1 MSEEKSQILYVDD
14 EVINLR
20 NFKALFRRKYKIFT
34 AISGKEALTL
44 LETEHID
51 VLVTDQM
58 MPEMTGIELLKIV
71 NKQYPDILLM
81 ILTGYS
87 EMSVIKEAINE
98 CGIYCYLNKPWEKE
112 LLERTFERAL
122 EHQNLIR
129 EREKLIVLLN
139 QHNEELEV
147 RVDERTQEVEAQKE
161 EIQHQH
167 QELLQKQEE
176 ITRQRDQLMTQNH
189 LLADA
194 KELIDKKNDQLQAY
208 NQDLELQVA
217 RRTEQLTNSNLRLL
231 NHTDK
236 LEQFAF
242 LAAHNFRGPV
252 ATLLG
257 LIQLFEVGASSG
269 IEDYQD
275 IFGKIKEVALNLDTV
290 IRDLSSII
298 HHEED
303 TKEGVQFED
312 ISFSSLLSKVEN
324 ALNAQIS
331 EKKATVTKNVVEND
345 HILTNKDALEHIL
358 YQLIS
363 NAIKFNPPGNA
374 PEIRVEVHRNTDTV
388 QISIQDNGLGID
400 LDRYGD
406 KVFGVYQRFHEGFEG
421 KGLGLFSVK
430 SQVYRIGG
438 QIIVESRPDMG
449 SKFTIIL
456 PVEKLEYIDN

>member
-1 MSEEKSQILYVDD
+1 MTEEKSRILYVDD

-20 NFKALFRRKYKIFT
+20 NFKALFRRRYQIFT
-34 AISGKEALTL
+34 VTSGQEALEL
-44 LETEHID
+44 LKNEHID

-58 MPEMTGIELLKIV
+58 MPSMTGLELLKIV
-71 NKQYPDILLM
+71 NKQYPDMLLM

-122 EHQNLIR
+122 EHQKLIR

-139 QHNEELEV
+139 KHNEELEL
-147 RVDERTQEVEAQKE
+147 RVNERTVEVESQKE
-161 EIQHQH
+161 EIQFQH
-167 QELLQKQEE
+167 KELLQKQEE
-176 ITRQRDQLMTQNH
+176 ITRQRDQLVTQNH

-194 KELIDKKNDQLQAY
+194 KELIDKKNDQLRVY

-217 RRTEQLTNSNLRLL
+217 RRTQQLTNSNLRLL

-257 LIQLFEVGASSG
+257 LIQLFEVGATSTL
-269 IEDYQD
+269 EDYQN

-298 HHEED
+298 HQEDVGNGVKFEEVKI
-303 TKEGVQFED
+303 TE
-312 ISFSSLLSKVEN
+312 LLGEIEN
-324 ALNAQIS
+324 ALNAQLSERGAKVIKNFEVEEAVIS
-331 EKKATVTKNVVEND
+331 E
-345 HILTNKDALEHIL
+345 KDALEHIL
-358 YQLIS
+358 
-363 NAIKFNPPGNA
+363 
-374 PEIRVEVHRNTDTV
+374 
-388 QISIQDNGLGID
+388 
-400 LDRYGD
+400 
-406 KVFGVYQRFHEGFEG
+406 
-421 KGLGLFSVK
+421 
-430 SQVYRIGG
+430 
-438 QIIVESRPDMG
+438 
-449 SKFTIIL
+449 
-456 PVEKLEYIDN
+456 